1 MIKKL
6 SYALLLLLGAAGTA
20 GADTL
25 TWRHAIV
32 EPKSDAGIV
41 MMAGKSDI
49 AGKHGL
55 NIEYVPVKGDALAL
69 KALIAGDVDSYE
81 GSPGGAIIAA
91 SRGADIKLVGCYW
104 PGLSYGIFS
113 TNKIASIDQ
122 LKNGTFA
129 ISNPG
134 SLPDLIS
141 RGILRKHNIAISG
154 VRFASLGGDADRFRA
169 LSQGL
174 VDAAAISTEFV
185 PFAADHQAHLLFD
198 AHQELPNFLRVCTY
212 VSASK
217 ISQDRAAVVNFVAAQ
232 MDGVRFAIE
241 HKQASIDLTVKTL
254 NLKPSDPRPAYIYGQ
269 AIKLNLL
276 DPTMNVPMDKLGW
289 MKQLLIDTGNL
300 SVPVDIANI
309 TDTSIRTEAL
319 SHRLIK

>member
-6 SYALLLLLGAAGTA
+6 SYALLLLLGVAGTA
-20 GADTL
+20 GADTV

-113 TNKIASIDQ
+113 TDKITSVDQ

-141 RGILRKHNIAISG
+141 RGILRKHNIALSG

-185 PFAADHQAHLLFD
+185 PFAADHQSHLLFD

-232 MDGVRFAIE
+232 MDGVRFAME

-254 NLKPSDPRPAYIYGQ
+254 NLKPTDPRPAYIYDQ
-269 AIKLNLL
+269 AIKFNLL
-276 DPTMNVPMDKLGW
+276 DPTMTVPTDKLNW
-289 MKQLLIDTGNL
+289 MKQLLIDTRNL
-300 SVPVDIANI
+300 SAPVDIANI

-319 SHRLIK
+319 SHRLVK

>member
-1 MIKKL
+1 MIKNI
-6 SYALLLLLGAAGTA
+6 SYALLLLLGAAG
-20 GADTL
+20 GASAE

-32 EPKSDAGIV
+32 EPKSDSGIA

-81 GSPGGAIIAA
+81 GSPGGAMIAA
-91 SRGADIKLVGCYW
+91 SRGAAIKLVGCYW

-113 TNKIASIDQ
+113 TNKIVNVDQ

-141 RGILRKHNIAISG
+141 RAILRKHNIALAN

-174 VDAAAISTEFV
+174 VDAAAISKEFV
-185 PFAADHQAHLLFD
+185 PFAADHQVHLLFD
-198 AHQELPNFLRVCTY
+198 AHQELPNFLRWCTF
-212 VSASK
+212 VAASK
-217 ISQDRAAVVNFVAAQ
+217 IAQDRPAVVNFVAAQ
-232 MDGVRFAIE
+232 MDAVRYAME
-241 HKQASIDLTVKTL
+241 HKQAAIDLTVKTL
-254 NLKPSDPRPAYIYGQ
+254 NLKPTDPRPAYIYDQ
-269 AIKLNLL
+269 AIKFNLL
-276 DPTMNVPMDKLGW
+276 DPTMNVPTEKLGW

-300 SVPVDIANI
+300 SAPVDIANI

>member
-1 MIKKL
+1 MIKKI
-6 SYALLLLLGAAGTA
+6 SSALFILLGAVGTA
-20 GADTL
+20 GAETV

-55 NIEYVPVKGDALAL
+55 DIEYVPVKGDALAL

-91 SRGADIKLVGCYW
+91 SRGANIKLVGCYW
-104 PGLSYGIFS
+104 PGLSYGIFA

-122 LKNGTFA
+122 LKSGTFA

-141 RGILRKHNIAISG
+141 RGILRKHGIALSG

-185 PFAADHQAHLLFD
+185 PLAADHQIRLLLD
-198 AHQELPNFLRVCTY
+198 AHQELPKFLRVCTY

-217 ISQDRAAVVNFVAAQ
+217 IAQDRAEGGNFVAAQ
-232 MDGVRFAIE
+232 MDGARFAMD

-254 NLKPSDPRPAYIYGQ
+254 NLKPNDPRPVYIYDQ

-276 DPTMNVPMDKLGW
+276 DPTMNVPMEKLGW

-300 SVPVDIANI
+300 SAPIDIANLV
-309 TDTSIRTEAL
+309 DTSIRTEAL